1 MKKFPRLSIIS
12 LAVIST
18 FAQAESTQKL
28 DEIQVTAEEQVKQSL
43 GVSVVTAKD
52 LERNPIENDASEIIA
67 KQPGVTLSTNAPGG
81 ARGNKRQ
88 VDIRAMGPENTLI
101 LVDGKPVKSRNS
113 ERYGRNGTRNTRG
126 DTNWVPADAIES
138 IEVLRGP
145 AAARYGSG
153 AMGGVV
159 NIKTKSPTS
168 EYHGS
173 VNLFTEQP
181 EDSKEGYTNRLG
193 FNVSGPLI
201 KDVLGFRLYGN
212 IAKTQADALDIN
224 SGEDAF
230 VNNNA
235 GTQDN
240 TRYAGREG
248 VRNRDVAGQLVWN
261 ITPDQKLTFD
271 AAYSR
276 QGNIYNGDTQN
287 SSVLL
292 NQAMKTSRD
301 LALQHAETSTLYR
314 QSYGLTHEGKWG
326 VLDNRTYFTFD
337 QTRNYHYPE
346 GLLGS
351 TEGAYNG
358 LNKSVGLLR
367 NYRFSN
373 ELYIPFALG
382 NTSHMVT
389 VGAEASRS
397 ELDDAASMTQTMQVY
412 AIVPWL
418 KDKGRSGKVVQNE
431 WAAFL
436 EDNIML
442 SNNKTIVTP
451 GIRFDSSTNS
461 KSNWSPSFNFSHQV
475 SENWKIKGGVAR
487 SYKAPNL
494 YQSSPNYLLINASNG
509 CPIDSAN
516 NWNNPNA
523 LNSTGSVVKTDTKG
537 RQYTVLQ
544 NSNPKGFDWG
554 RACYFL
560 GNENIKPETSW
571 NKEIGFEY
579 ENEGKLFSLAY
590 FHNDYR
596 NKIVSNGEFLTT
608 IDAPAGGYDREIRA
622 SNTPDGRAI
631 YRNYTA
637 TNVYRWGN
645 TPRAIIE
652 GVEGNITL
660 PFLDDT
666 LVFST
671 NLTYMLKN
679 KNKETGN
686 PISLV
691 PKYTVNSNLNWKIND
706 YWDVNTSYTRYGK
719 QKTVENA
726 ENFMHVIYNTGES
739 LVTQYQLGSYGI
751 WGANVGYKFNNSLS
765 LRVGVNNILDKRIYR
780 NAGTART
787 YNERGRS
794 YFANLKYSF

>member
-173 VNLFTEQP
+173 VNLFTKQP
-181 EDSKEGYTNRLG
+181 EDGKEGYTNRLG

-261 ITPDQKLTFD
+261 ITSDQKLTFD

-418 KDKGRSGKVVQNE
+418 KDKGRSGKVAQNE

-442 SNNKTIVTP
+442 PNNKTIVTP

-523 LNSTGSVVKTDTKG
+523 LNSTGSVIKTDAKG

-660 PFLDDT
+660 PFLDD
-666 LVFST
+666 
-671 NLTYMLKN
+671 
-679 KNKETGN
+679 
-686 PISLV
+686 
-691 PKYTVNSNLNWKIND
+691 
-706 YWDVNTSYTRYGK
+706 
-719 QKTVENA
+719 A
-726 ENFMHVIYNTGES
+726 
-739 LVTQYQLGSYGI
+739 
-751 WGANVGYKFNNSLS
+751 
-765 LRVGVNNILDKRIYR
+765 IL
-780 NAGTART
+780 
-787 YNERGRS
+787 
-794 YFANLKYSF
+794 L

>member
-181 EDSKEGYTNRLG
+181 EDGKEGYTNRLG

-212 IAKTQADALDIN
+212 ITKTQADALDIN

-287 SSVLL
+287 SSVLV

-382 NTSHMVT
+382 HTSHMVT

-418 KDKGRSGKVVQNE
+418 KDKGRSGKWHKMNGRRS
-431 WAAFL
+431 W
-436 EDNIML
+436 
-442 SNNKTIVTP
+442 KT
-451 GIRFDSSTNS
+451 
-461 KSNWSPSFNFSHQV
+461 
-475 SENWKIKGGVAR
+475 
-487 SYKAPNL
+487 
-494 YQSSPNYLLINASNG
+494 
-509 CPIDSAN
+509 
-516 NWNNPNA
+516 
-523 LNSTGSVVKTDTKG
+523 
-537 RQYTVLQ
+537 
-544 NSNPKGFDWG
+544 
-554 RACYFL
+554 
-560 GNENIKPETSW
+560 
-571 NKEIGFEY
+571 
-579 ENEGKLFSLAY
+579 
-590 FHNDYR
+590 
-596 NKIVSNGEFLTT
+596 
-608 IDAPAGGYDREIRA
+608 
-622 SNTPDGRAI
+622 
-631 YRNYTA
+631 
-637 TNVYRWGN
+637 
-645 TPRAIIE
+645 
-652 GVEGNITL
+652 TL
-660 PFLDDT
+660 CC
-666 LVFST
+666 
-671 NLTYMLKN
+671 
-679 KNKETGN
+679 
-686 PISLV
+686 
-691 PKYTVNSNLNWKIND
+691 
-706 YWDVNTSYTRYGK
+706 
-719 QKTVENA
+719 
-726 ENFMHVIYNTGES
+726 
-739 LVTQYQLGSYGI
+739 
-751 WGANVGYKFNNSLS
+751 
-765 LRVGVNNILDKRIYR
+765 
-780 NAGTART
+780 
-787 YNERGRS
+787 
-794 YFANLKYSF
+794 

>member
-1 MKKFPRLSIIS
+1 M
-12 LAVIST
+12 
-18 FAQAESTQKL
+18 
-28 DEIQVTAEEQVKQSL
+28 
-43 GVSVVTAKD
+43 VTAKD

-181 EDSKEGYTNRLG
+181 EDGKEGYTNRLG

-314 QSYGLTHEGKWG
+314 QSYSLTHEGKWG

-373 ELYIPFALG
+373 EFYIPFTLG
-382 NTSHMVT
+382 ATNHMVT

-418 KDKGRSGKVVQNE
+418 KDKGRSGKVAQNE
-431 WAAFL
+431 YAAFL

-442 SNNKTIVTP
+442 PNNKTIVTP

-487 SYKAPNL
+487 AYKAPNL

-516 NWNNPNA
+516 HWSNPNA
-523 LNSTGSVVKTDTKG
+523 LNSTGSIVKTDAKG
-537 RQYTVLQ
+537 KPYTVLQ

-560 GNENIKPETSW
+560 GNENIKPKTSW

-645 TPRAIIE
+645 TLRAIIE
-652 GVEGNITL
+652 GVEGNIIL
-660 PFLDDT
+660 PFLDDAI
-666 LVFST
+666 LFST

-691 PKYTVNSNLNWKIND
+691 PKYTVNSNLNWKLMII
-706 YWDVNTSYTRYGK
+706 G
-719 QKTVENA
+719 
-726 ENFMHVIYNTGES
+726 M
-739 LVTQYQLGSYGI
+739 
-751 WGANVGYKFNNSLS
+751 
-765 LRVGVNNILDKRIYR
+765 
-780 NAGTART
+780 
-787 YNERGRS
+787 
-794 YFANLKYSF
+794 

>member
-287 SSVLL
+287 SSVLV

-418 KDKGRSGKVVQNE
+418 KDKGRSGKVAQNE

-523 LNSTGSVVKTDTKG
+523 LNSTGSVVKTDAKG

>member
-1 MKKFPRLSIIS
+1 MKKFPQFSLIS

-18 FAQAESTQKL
+18 FAQAEETQKL
-28 DEIQVTAEEQVKQSL
+28 DEIQVTAEQQVKQSL

-181 EDSKEGYTNRLG
+181 EDGKEGYTNRLG

-292 NQAMKTSRD
+292 SQAMKTSRD

-418 KDKGRSGKVVQNE
+418 KDKGRSGKVAQNE

-442 SNNKTIVTP
+442 PNNKTIVTP

-523 LNSTGSVVKTDTKG
+523 LNSTGSVVKTDAKG

-560 GNENIKPETSW
+560 GNENIKP
-571 NKEIGFEY
+571 
-579 ENEGKLFSLAY
+579 
-590 FHNDYR
+590 
-596 NKIVSNGEFLTT
+596 
-608 IDAPAGGYDREIRA
+608 
-622 SNTPDGRAI
+622 
-631 YRNYTA
+631 
-637 TNVYRWGN
+637 
-645 TPRAIIE
+645 
-652 GVEGNITL
+652 
-660 PFLDDT
+660 
-666 LVFST
+666 
-671 NLTYMLKN
+671 
-679 KNKETGN
+679 
-686 PISLV
+686 
-691 PKYTVNSNLNWKIND
+691 
-706 YWDVNTSYTRYGK
+706 
-719 QKTVENA
+719 
-726 ENFMHVIYNTGES
+726 
-739 LVTQYQLGSYGI
+739 
-751 WGANVGYKFNNSLS
+751 
-765 LRVGVNNILDKRIYR
+765 
-780 NAGTART
+780 
-787 YNERGRS
+787 
-794 YFANLKYSF
+794 

>member
-1 MKKFPRLSIIS
+1 MKKLPPISLIS

-18 FAQAESTQKL
+18 FTHAEETQNL
-28 DEIQVTAEEQVKQSL
+28 DEIQVTAEQQVKQSL
-43 GVSVVTAKD
+43 GVSIVTEKD

-101 LVDGKPVKSRNS
+101 LVDGKPVKSRHS

-159 NIKTKSPTS
+159 NIKTKAPTT

-173 VNLFTEQP
+173 LNLFTEQP
-181 EDSKEGYTNRLG
+181 EDRKEGYTNRLG
-193 FNVSGPLI
+193 FNFSGPLI
-201 KDVLGFRLYGN
+201 KDILGFRLYGN
-212 IAKTQADALDIN
+212 IAKTKEDAIDIN
-224 SGEDAF
+224 AREVPQSNSA
-230 VNNNA
+230 A
-235 GTQDN
+235 RTSN
-240 TRYAGREG
+240 TIYAGREG
-248 VRNRDVAGQLVWN
+248 VRNRDIAGQLVWK
-261 ITPDQKLTFD
+261 ITPTQKLTFD

-287 SSVLL
+287 SSVLVSGPQTIS
-292 NQAMKTSRD
+292 ND
-301 LALQHAETSTLYR
+301 LAYQKAETSTLYR
-314 QSYGLTHEGKWG
+314 QSYSLTHEGKWG
-326 VLDNRTYFTFD
+326 AFDNRTYFTFD

-373 ELYIPFALG
+373 ELYIPLTLG
-382 NTSHMVT
+382 STSHMVT

-397 ELDDAASMTQTMQVY
+397 ELNDAASMTQTMQVY

-418 KDKGRSGKVVQNE
+418 ADQGRSSKVAQNE
-431 WAAFL
+431 YAVFL

-442 SNNKTIVTP
+442 PNNKTILTP
-451 GIRFDSSTNS
+451 GVRFDYSTNS
-461 KSNWSPSFNFSHQV
+461 EANWSPSFNFSHQV

-487 SYKAPNL
+487 AYKAPNL

-523 LNSTGSVVKTDTKG
+523 LNPTGGDGT
-537 RQYTVLQ
+537 RNNPYT
-544 NSNPKGFDWG
+544 NSNAKGFDWG

-608 IDAPAGGYDREIRA
+608 IDAPNGGYNREIRRE
-622 SNTPDGRAI
+622 NVPGGVPI
-631 YRNYTA
+631 WRNYTA

-652 GVEGNITL
+652 GIEGNITL
-660 PFLDDT
+660 PFFDD
-666 LVFST
+666 
-671 NLTYMLKN
+671 NLTLGTNFTYMIKN
-679 KNKETGN
+679 ENKKTGN
-686 PISLV
+686 AISLV
-691 PKYTVNSNLNWKIND
+691 PKYTINTTLNWRINEQ
-706 YWDVNTSYTRYGK
+706 WDLNTTYTRYGK
-719 QKTVENA
+719 QKAVVNP
-726 ENFMHVIYNTGES
+726 ENFMQVIYNTGES
-739 LVTQYQLGSYGI
+739 IVKQYQMGSYGI
-751 WGANVGYKFNNSLS
+751 WGANVGYKFNDNFS

-780 NAGTART
+780 NATTARI

>member
-1 MKKFPRLSIIS
+1 MIS

-101 LVDGKPVKSRNS
+101 LVDGKPVKSRNF

-153 AMGGVV
+153 AMGDVV

-181 EDSKEGYTNRLG
+181 EDGKEGYTNRLG

-230 VNNNA
+230 INNNA

-287 SSVLL
+287 SSVLV

-314 QSYGLTHEGKWG
+314 
-326 VLDNRTYFTFD
+326 
-337 QTRNYHYPE
+337 
-346 GLLGS
+346 
-351 TEGAYNG
+351 
-358 LNKSVGLLR
+358 
-367 NYRFSN
+367 
-373 ELYIPFALG
+373 
-382 NTSHMVT
+382 
-389 VGAEASRS
+389 
-397 ELDDAASMTQTMQVY
+397 
-412 AIVPWL
+412 
-418 KDKGRSGKVVQNE
+418 
-431 WAAFL
+431 
-436 EDNIML
+436 
-442 SNNKTIVTP
+442 
-451 GIRFDSSTNS
+451 
-461 KSNWSPSFNFSHQV
+461 
-475 SENWKIKGGVAR
+475 
-487 SYKAPNL
+487 
-494 YQSSPNYLLINASNG
+494 
-509 CPIDSAN
+509 
-516 NWNNPNA
+516 
-523 LNSTGSVVKTDTKG
+523 
-537 RQYTVLQ
+537 
-544 NSNPKGFDWG
+544 
-554 RACYFL
+554 
-560 GNENIKPETSW
+560 
-571 NKEIGFEY
+571 
-579 ENEGKLFSLAY
+579 
-590 FHNDYR
+590 
-596 NKIVSNGEFLTT
+596 
-608 IDAPAGGYDREIRA
+608 
-622 SNTPDGRAI
+622 
-631 YRNYTA
+631 
-637 TNVYRWGN
+637 
-645 TPRAIIE
+645 
-652 GVEGNITL
+652 
-660 PFLDDT
+660 
-666 LVFST
+666 
-671 NLTYMLKN
+671 
-679 KNKETGN
+679 
-686 PISLV
+686 
-691 PKYTVNSNLNWKIND
+691 
-706 YWDVNTSYTRYGK
+706 
-719 QKTVENA
+719 
-726 ENFMHVIYNTGES
+726 
-739 LVTQYQLGSYGI
+739 
-751 WGANVGYKFNNSLS
+751 
-765 LRVGVNNILDKRIYR
+765 
-780 NAGTART
+780 
-787 YNERGRS
+787 
-794 YFANLKYSF
+794 

>member
-1 MKKFPRLSIIS
+1 MKNLPKLSLIS

-18 FAQAESTQKL
+18 LSHAESSTNL
-28 DEIQVTAEEQVKQSL
+28 DEIHVTAEQQVKQQL
-43 GVSVVTAKD
+43 GVSIISQKD
-52 LERNPIENDASEIIA
+52 LDRNPIENDASEIIS

-159 NIKTKSPTS
+159 NIKTKAPTS

-173 VNLFTEQP
+173 FSLFTEQP
-181 EDSKEGYTNRLG
+181 EDRKEGYTNRLG

-212 IAKTQADALDIN
+212 LAKTK
-224 SGEDAF
+224 EDAF
-230 VNNNA
+230 DINA
-235 GTQDN
+235 REVPQNSSTGAATTSN
-240 TRYAGREG
+240 TIYAGREG
-248 VRNRDVAGQLVWN
+248 VRNRDIAGQLVWT
-261 ITPDQKLTFD
+261 ITPKQKLTFD
-271 AAYSR
+271 ASYSR

-287 SSVLL
+287 SSVLISGP
-292 NQAMKTSRD
+292 QTVSRD
-301 LALQHAETSTLYR
+301 LALEKAETSTLYR
-314 QSYGLTHEGKWG
+314 QSYSLTHEGQWG
-326 VLDNRTYFTFD
+326 AFDNRTYFMFD

-373 ELYIPFALG
+373 ELYIPFNLG
-382 NTSHMVT
+382 ATSHMVT
-389 VGAEASRS
+389 MGVEASRS
-397 ELDDAASMTQTMQVY
+397 ELNDSAAMIQVMSTY
-412 AIVPWL
+412 GVIPWL
-418 KDKGRSGKVVQNE
+418 NNKARSGKVAQNE
-431 WAAFL
+431 YAAFL
-436 EDNIML
+436 EDNIL
-442 SNNKTIVTP
+442 LPNNKTILTP

-461 KSNWSPSFNFSHQV
+461 RSNWSPSLNFSHQV
-475 SENWKIKGGVAR
+475 DEHWKIKGGVAR
-487 SYKAPNL
+487 AYKAPNL
-494 YQSSPNYLLINASNG
+494 YQSSPNYLLVNASNG
-509 CPIDSAN
+509 CPIDGVN
-516 NWNNPNA
+516 NWANPNA
-523 LNSTGSVVKTDTKG
+523 LNVMGGNGTRTNP
-537 RQYTVLQ
+537 YT
-544 NSNPKGFDWG
+544 NSNVGGFDWG

-579 ENEGKLFSLAY
+579 ENDGTLFSFAY

-596 NKIVSNGEFLTT
+596 NKIVSNGLYIGTV
-608 IDAPAGGYDREIRA
+608 DAPAGGYDRDIRSGNVA
-622 SNTPDGRAI
+622 NGIPI
-631 YRNYTA
+631 WRNYTA
-637 TNVYRWGN
+637 TNIYRWGN

-652 GVEGNITL
+652 GLEGNFTL
-660 PFLDDT
+660 PFFDEKLIWA
-666 LVFST
+666 T
-671 NLTYMLKN
+671 NFTYMLKN
-679 KNKETGN
+679 ENKQTGN

-691 PKYTVNSNLNWKIND
+691 PKYTINSSLNWLIND
-706 YWDVNTSYTRYGK
+706 QWDMNATYTQYGR
-719 QKTVENA
+719 QKTVVNP
-726 ENFMHVIYNTGES
+726 ENFMDVIYSSGES
-739 LVTQYQLGSYGI
+739 VVKQYQLGSYGI
-751 WGANVGYKFNNSLS
+751 WGANIGYKFTKNFD
-765 LRVGVNNILDKRIYR
+765 LRVGVNNLFDKRIYR
-780 NAGTART
+780 NASTART

>member
-1 MKKFPRLSIIS
+1 MKKLPPLSLIS

-18 FAQAESTQKL
+18 FTYAEETQNL
-28 DEIQVTAEEQVKQSL
+28 DEIQVTAEQQVKQSL
-43 GVSVVTAKD
+43 GVSVVTEKE

-159 NIKTKSPTS
+159 NIKTKAPTT

-173 VNLFTEQP
+173 LNLFTEQP
-181 EDSKEGYTNRLG
+181 EDRKEGYTNRLG
-193 FNVSGPLI
+193 FNFSGPLI
-201 KDVLGFRLYGN
+201 KDILGFRLYGN
-212 IAKTQADALDIN
+212 IAKTKEDAIDIN
-224 SGEDAF
+224 AREVPQSNSA
-230 VNNNA
+230 A
-235 GTQDN
+235 RTSN
-240 TRYAGREG
+240 TIYAGREG
-248 VRNRDVAGQLVWN
+248 VRNRDIAGQLVWK
-261 ITPDQKLTFD
+261 IMPTQKLTFD

-287 SSVLL
+287 SSVLVSGPQTIS
-292 NQAMKTSRD
+292 ND
-301 LALQHAETSTLYR
+301 LAYQKAETSTLYR
-314 QSYGLTHEGKWG
+314 QSYSLTHEGKWG
-326 VLDNRTYFTFD
+326 AFDNRTYFTFD

-358 LNKSVGLLR
+358 LNKSVGFLR

-373 ELYIPFALG
+373 ELYIPLTLG
-382 NTSHMVT
+382 STSHMVT

-397 ELDDAASMTQTMQVY
+397 ELNDAASMTQTMQVY

-418 KDKGRSGKVVQNE
+418 ADKGRSGKVAQNE
-431 WAAFL
+431 YAVFL

-442 SNNKTIVTP
+442 PNNKTILTP
-451 GIRFDSSTNS
+451 GVRFDYSTNS
-461 KSNWSPSFNFSHQV
+461 EANWSPSFNFSHQA

-487 SYKAPNL
+487 AYKAPNL

-523 LNSTGSVVKTDTKG
+523 LNPTSGDGT
-537 RQYTVLQ
+537 RNNPYT
-544 NSNPKGFDWG
+544 NSNAKGFDWG

-608 IDAPAGGYDREIRA
+608 IDAPNGGYNREIRRE
-622 SNTPDGRAI
+622 NVPGGVPI
-631 YRNYTA
+631 WRNYTA

-652 GVEGNITL
+652 GIEGNITL
-660 PFLDDT
+660 PFFDD
-666 LVFST
+666 
-671 NLTYMLKN
+671 NLTLGTNFTYMIKN
-679 KNKETGN
+679 ENKKTGN
-686 PISLV
+686 AISLV
-691 PKYTVNSNLNWKIND
+691 PKYTINTTLNWRINEQ
-706 YWDVNTSYTRYGK
+706 WDLNTTYTRYGK
-719 QKTVENA
+719 QKTVVNP
-726 ENFMHVIYNTGES
+726 ENFMQVIYNTGES
-739 LVTQYQLGSYGI
+739 IVKQYQMGSYGI
-751 WGANVGYKFNNSLS
+751 WGANVGYKFNDNFS

-780 NAGTART
+780 NATTARI

>member
-67 KQPGVTLSTNAPGG
+67 KQPGVTLSTNAPDG

-181 EDSKEGYTNRLG
+181 EDGKEGYTNRLG

-382 NTSHMVT
+382 HTSHMVT

-418 KDKGRSGKVVQNE
+418 KDKGRSGKVAQNE

-442 SNNKTIVTP
+442 PNNKTIVTP

-494 YQSSPNYLLINASNG
+494 YQSSPNYLLINANNG

-523 LNSTGSVVKTDTKG
+523 LNSTGSVVKTDAKG

-544 NSNPKGFDWG
+544 NSHPKGFDWG

-660 PFLDDT
+660 PFLDDAI
-666 LVFST
+666 LFST

-706 YWDVNTSYTRYGK
+706 HWDVNTSYTRYGK

>member
-1 MKKFPRLSIIS
+1 MKKFPQFSLIS

-18 FAQAESTQKL
+18 FAQAEETQKL
-28 DEIQVTAEEQVKQSL
+28 DEIQVTAEQQVKQSL

-181 EDSKEGYTNRLG
+181 EDGKEGYTNRLG
-193 FNVSGPLI
+193 FNVSGLLI

-248 VRNRDVAGQLVWN
+248 VRNRDVAGQLVWSM
-261 ITPDQKLTFD
+261 TPDQKLTFD

-292 NQAMKTSRD
+292 NNAMKTSRE
-301 LALQHAETSTLYR
+301 LALQKAETSTLYR

-389 VGAEASRS
+389 VGAEASHS

-418 KDKGRSGKVVQNE
+418 KDKGRSGKVAQNE

-442 SNNKTIVTP
+442 PNNKTIVTP

-461 KSNWSPSFNFSHQV
+461 KSNWSPSLNFSHQV

-523 LNSTGSVVKTDTKG
+523 LNSTGSVVKTDAKG

-652 GVEGNITL
+652 GV
-660 PFLDDT
+660 
-666 LVFST
+666 
-671 NLTYMLKN
+671 
-679 KNKETGN
+679 
-686 PISLV
+686 
-691 PKYTVNSNLNWKIND
+691 
-706 YWDVNTSYTRYGK
+706 
-719 QKTVENA
+719 
-726 ENFMHVIYNTGES
+726 
-739 LVTQYQLGSYGI
+739 
-751 WGANVGYKFNNSLS
+751 
-765 LRVGVNNILDKRIYR
+765 
-780 NAGTART
+780 
-787 YNERGRS
+787 
-794 YFANLKYSF
+794 

>member
-168 EYHGS
+168 KYHGS

-181 EDSKEGYTNRLG
+181 EDGKEGYTNRLG

-287 SSVLL
+287 SSVLV

-418 KDKGRSGKVVQNE
+418 KDKGRSGKVAQNE

-442 SNNKTIVTP
+442 PNNKTIVTP

-523 LNSTGSVVKTDTKG
+523 LNSTGSVVKTDAKG
-537 RQYTVLQ
+537 KPYTVLQ
-544 NSNPKGFDWG
+544 NSNPKGFD
-554 RACYFL
+554 
-560 GNENIKPETSW
+560 
-571 NKEIGFEY
+571 
-579 ENEGKLFSLAY
+579 
-590 FHNDYR
+590 
-596 NKIVSNGEFLTT
+596 
-608 IDAPAGGYDREIRA
+608 
-622 SNTPDGRAI
+622 
-631 YRNYTA
+631 
-637 TNVYRWGN
+637 
-645 TPRAIIE
+645 
-652 GVEGNITL
+652 
-660 PFLDDT
+660 
-666 LVFST
+666 
-671 NLTYMLKN
+671 
-679 KNKETGN
+679 
-686 PISLV
+686 
-691 PKYTVNSNLNWKIND
+691 
-706 YWDVNTSYTRYGK
+706 
-719 QKTVENA
+719 
-726 ENFMHVIYNTGES
+726 
-739 LVTQYQLGSYGI
+739 
-751 WGANVGYKFNNSLS
+751 
-765 LRVGVNNILDKRIYR
+765 
-780 NAGTART
+780 
-787 YNERGRS
+787 
-794 YFANLKYSF
+794 

>member
-1 MKKFPRLSIIS
+1 MKKFPQISLIS

-18 FAQAESTQKL
+18 FAQAEEIQKL
-28 DEIQVTAEEQVKQSL
+28 DEIQVTAEQQVKQSL
-43 GVSVVTAKD
+43 GVSVVTEKD
-52 LERNPIENDASEIIA
+52 LERNPIENDASEVIA

-168 EYHGS
+168 KYHGS
-173 VNLFTEQP
+173 INLFTEQP
-181 EDSKEGYTNRLG
+181 EDDKEGYTNRLG

-224 SGEDAF
+224 AGEDAG

-261 ITPDQKLTFD
+261 MTPDQKLTFD

-292 NQAMKTSRD
+292 NDAMKTSRD
-301 LALQHAETSTLYR
+301 LALQKAETSTLYR

-326 VLDNRTYFTFD
+326 ALDNRTYFTFD

-373 ELYIPFALG
+373 ELYIPFTLG
-382 NTSHMVT
+382 STSHMVT

-418 KDKGRSGKVVQNE
+418 KDKGRSGKVAQNE

-442 SNNKTIVTP
+442 PNNKTILTP
-451 GIRFDSSTNS
+451 GVRFDYSTNS
-461 KSNWSPSFNFSHQV
+461 KSNWSPSLNFSHQV
-475 SENWKIKGGVAR
+475 SDNWKIKGGVAR
-487 SYKAPNL
+487 AYKAPNL

-523 LNSTGSVVKTDTKG
+523 LNSTGSVMKKDKKG
-537 RQYTVLQ
+537 QEYKVLQ
-544 NSNPKGFDWG
+544 NNNDKGFDWG

-608 IDAPAGGYDREIRA
+608 IDAPTGGYDREIRA
-622 SNTPDGRAI
+622 SNTPNGKAI

-652 GVEGNITL
+652 GMEGNITL
-660 PFLDDT
+660 PFLDDAI
-666 LVFST
+666 VFST
-671 NLTYMLKN
+671 NLTYMIKN
-679 KNKETGN
+679 ENKKTGN

-691 PKYTVNSNLNWKIND
+691 PKYTVNSNLNWKINEH
-706 YWDVNTSYTRYGK
+706 WDINTSYTRYGK
-719 QKTVENA
+719 QKTVVNA
-726 ENFMHVIYNTGES
+726 ENFMQVIYTTGES
-739 LVTQYQLGSYGI
+739 LVKQYQLGSYGI
-751 WGANVGYKFNNSLS
+751 WGTNVGYKFNDNLS
-765 LRVGVNNILDKRIYR
+765 LRVGVNNVLDKRIYR

>member
-1 MKKFPRLSIIS
+1 MKKFPQFSLIS

-18 FAQAESTQKL
+18 FAQAEETQKL
-28 DEIQVTAEEQVKQSL
+28 DEIQVTAEQQVKQSL

-181 EDSKEGYTNRLG
+181 EDGKEGYTNRLG
-193 FNVSGPLI
+193 FNVSGLLI

-292 NQAMKTSRD
+292 NNAMKTSRE
-301 LALQHAETSTLYR
+301 LALQKAETSTLYR

-389 VGAEASRS
+389 VGAEASHS

-418 KDKGRSGKVVQNE
+418 KDKGRSGKVAQNE
-431 WAAFL
+431 CAAFL

-442 SNNKTIVTP
+442 PNNKTIVTP

-461 KSNWSPSFNFSHQV
+461 KSNWSPSLNFSHQV

-523 LNSTGSVVKTDTKG
+523 LNSTGSVVKTDAKG

-652 GVEGNITL
+652 GV
-660 PFLDDT
+660 
-666 LVFST
+666 
-671 NLTYMLKN
+671 
-679 KNKETGN
+679 
-686 PISLV
+686 
-691 PKYTVNSNLNWKIND
+691 
-706 YWDVNTSYTRYGK
+706 
-719 QKTVENA
+719 
-726 ENFMHVIYNTGES
+726 
-739 LVTQYQLGSYGI
+739 
-751 WGANVGYKFNNSLS
+751 
-765 LRVGVNNILDKRIYR
+765 
-780 NAGTART
+780 
-787 YNERGRS
+787 
-794 YFANLKYSF
+794 

>member
-181 EDSKEGYTNRLG
+181 EDGKEGYTNRLG
-193 FNVSGPLI
+193 FNVSGLLI

-418 KDKGRSGKVVQNE
+418 KDKGRSGKVAQNE

-442 SNNKTIVTP
+442 PNNKTIVTP

-461 KSNWSPSFNFSHQV
+461 KSNWSPSLNFSHQV

-523 LNSTGSVVKTDTKG
+523 LNSTGSVVKTDAKG

-544 NSNPKGFDWG
+544 NSNPKGFD
-554 RACYFL
+554 
-560 GNENIKPETSW
+560 
-571 NKEIGFEY
+571 
-579 ENEGKLFSLAY
+579 
-590 FHNDYR
+590 
-596 NKIVSNGEFLTT
+596 
-608 IDAPAGGYDREIRA
+608 
-622 SNTPDGRAI
+622 
-631 YRNYTA
+631 
-637 TNVYRWGN
+637 
-645 TPRAIIE
+645 
-652 GVEGNITL
+652 
-660 PFLDDT
+660 
-666 LVFST
+666 
-671 NLTYMLKN
+671 
-679 KNKETGN
+679 
-686 PISLV
+686 
-691 PKYTVNSNLNWKIND
+691 
-706 YWDVNTSYTRYGK
+706 
-719 QKTVENA
+719 
-726 ENFMHVIYNTGES
+726 
-739 LVTQYQLGSYGI
+739 
-751 WGANVGYKFNNSLS
+751 
-765 LRVGVNNILDKRIYR
+765 
-780 NAGTART
+780 
-787 YNERGRS
+787 
-794 YFANLKYSF
+794 

>member
-1 MKKFPRLSIIS
+1 MKKFPPLSLIS
-12 LAVIST
+12 LAVIPAFT
-18 FAQAESTQKL
+18 HAEETQNL
-28 DEIQVTAEEQVKQSL
+28 DEIQVTAEQQVKQSL
-43 GVSVVTAKD
+43 GVSIVTEKD

-101 LVDGKPVKSRNS
+101 LVDGKPVKSRHS

-159 NIKTKSPTS
+159 NIKTKAPTT

-173 VNLFTEQP
+173 LNLFTEQP
-181 EDSKEGYTNRLG
+181 EDRKEGYTNRLG
-193 FNVSGPLI
+193 FNFSGPLI
-201 KDVLGFRLYGN
+201 KDILGFRLYGN
-212 IAKTQADALDIN
+212 IAKTKEDAIDIN
-224 SGEDAF
+224 AREVPQSNSA
-230 VNNNA
+230 A
-235 GTQDN
+235 RTSN
-240 TRYAGREG
+240 TIYAGREG
-248 VRNRDVAGQLVWN
+248 VRNRDIAGQLVWK
-261 ITPDQKLTFD
+261 ITPTQKLTFD

-287 SSVLL
+287 SSVLVSGPQTIS
-292 NQAMKTSRD
+292 ND
-301 LALQHAETSTLYR
+301 LAYQKAETSTLYR
-314 QSYGLTHEGKWG
+314 QSYSLTHEGKWG
-326 VLDNRTYFTFD
+326 AFDNRTYFTFD

-373 ELYIPFALG
+373 ELYIPLTLG
-382 NTSHMVT
+382 STSHMVT

-397 ELDDAASMTQTMQVY
+397 ELNDAASMPQTMQVY

-418 KDKGRSGKVVQNE
+418 ADKGRSGKVAQNE
-431 WAAFL
+431 YAVFL

-442 SNNKTIVTP
+442 PNNKTILTP
-451 GIRFDSSTNS
+451 GVRFDYSTNS
-461 KSNWSPSFNFSHQV
+461 EANWSPSFNFSHQV

-487 SYKAPNL
+487 AYKAPNL

-523 LNSTGSVVKTDTKG
+523 LNPTGGDG
-537 RQYTVLQ
+537 ARNNPYT
-544 NSNPKGFDWG
+544 NSNAKGFDWG

-608 IDAPAGGYDREIRA
+608 IDAPNGGYNREIRRE
-622 SNTPDGRAI
+622 NVPGGVPI
-631 YRNYTA
+631 WRNYTVPPMCIVGA
-637 TNVYRWGN
+637 IRLVRLLKELKGTSLYR
-645 TPRAIIE
+645 
-652 GVEGNITL
+652 
-660 PFLDDT
+660 
-666 LVFST
+666 FSMT
-671 NLTYMLKN
+671 
-679 KNKETGN
+679 
-686 PISLV
+686 I
-691 PKYTVNSNLNWKIND
+691 
-706 YWDVNTSYTRYGK
+706 
-719 QKTVENA
+719 
-726 ENFMHVIYNTGES
+726 
-739 LVTQYQLGSYGI
+739 
-751 WGANVGYKFNNSLS
+751 
-765 LRVGVNNILDKRIYR
+765 
-780 NAGTART
+780 
-787 YNERGRS
+787 
-794 YFANLKYSF
+794 

>member
-1 MKKFPRLSIIS
+1 MKKFPQFSLIS

-18 FAQAESTQKL
+18 FAQAEETQKL
-28 DEIQVTAEEQVKQSL
+28 DEIQVTAEQQVKQSL

-181 EDSKEGYTNRLG
+181 EDGKEGYTNRLG
-193 FNVSGPLI
+193 FNVSGLLI

-292 NQAMKTSRD
+292 NNAMKTSRE
-301 LALQHAETSTLYR
+301 LALQKAETSTLYR

-389 VGAEASRS
+389 VGAEASHS

-418 KDKGRSGKVVQNE
+418 KDKGRSGKVAQNE

-442 SNNKTIVTP
+442 PNNKTIVTP

-461 KSNWSPSFNFSHQV
+461 KSNWSPSLNFSHQV

-523 LNSTGSVVKTDTKG
+523 LNSTGSVVKTDAKG

-652 GVEGNITL
+652 GV
-660 PFLDDT
+660 
-666 LVFST
+666 
-671 NLTYMLKN
+671 
-679 KNKETGN
+679 
-686 PISLV
+686 
-691 PKYTVNSNLNWKIND
+691 
-706 YWDVNTSYTRYGK
+706 
-719 QKTVENA
+719 
-726 ENFMHVIYNTGES
+726 
-739 LVTQYQLGSYGI
+739 
-751 WGANVGYKFNNSLS
+751 
-765 LRVGVNNILDKRIYR
+765 
-780 NAGTART
+780 
-787 YNERGRS
+787 
-794 YFANLKYSF
+794 

>member
-126 DTNWVPADAIES
+126 DTNWVPVDAIES

-181 EDSKEGYTNRLG
+181 EDGKEGYTNRLG

-287 SSVLL
+287 SSVLV

-418 KDKGRSGKVVQNE
+418 KDKGRSGKVAQNE

-442 SNNKTIVTP
+442 PNNKTIVTP

-523 LNSTGSVVKTDTKG
+523 LNSTGSVVKTDAKG

-660 PFLDDT
+660 PFLDDAI
-666 LVFST
+666 LFST

-706 YWDVNTSYTRYGK
+706 HWDVNTSYTHYGK

>member
-1 MKKFPRLSIIS
+1 MKKVPRLSIIS

-113 ERYGRNGTRNTRG
+113 ECYGRNGTRNTRG

-181 EDSKEGYTNRLG
+181 EDGKEGYTNRLG
-193 FNVSGPLI
+193 FNVSSPLI

-382 NTSHMVT
+382 HTSHMVT

-418 KDKGRSGKVVQNE
+418 KDKGRSGKVAQNE

-442 SNNKTIVTP
+442 PNNKTIVTP

-523 LNSTGSVVKTDTKG
+523 LNSTGSVVKTDAKG
-537 RQYTVLQ
+537 RQYTVL
-544 NSNPKGFDWG
+544 
-554 RACYFL
+554 
-560 GNENIKPETSW
+560 
-571 NKEIGFEY
+571 
-579 ENEGKLFSLAY
+579 
-590 FHNDYR
+590 
-596 NKIVSNGEFLTT
+596 
-608 IDAPAGGYDREIRA
+608 
-622 SNTPDGRAI
+622 
-631 YRNYTA
+631 
-637 TNVYRWGN
+637 
-645 TPRAIIE
+645 
-652 GVEGNITL
+652 
-660 PFLDDT
+660 
-666 LVFST
+666 
-671 NLTYMLKN
+671 
-679 KNKETGN
+679 
-686 PISLV
+686 
-691 PKYTVNSNLNWKIND
+691 
-706 YWDVNTSYTRYGK
+706 
-719 QKTVENA
+719 
-726 ENFMHVIYNTGES
+726 
-739 LVTQYQLGSYGI
+739 
-751 WGANVGYKFNNSLS
+751 
-765 LRVGVNNILDKRIYR
+765 
-780 NAGTART
+780 
-787 YNERGRS
+787 
-794 YFANLKYSF
+794 

>member
-1 MKKFPRLSIIS
+1 MKKFPQLSLIS

-18 FAQAESTQKL
+18 FAQAEEIQKL
-28 DEIQVTAEEQVKQSL
+28 DEIQVTAEQQVKQSL
-43 GVSVVTAKD
+43 GVSVVTEKD
-52 LERNPIENDASEIIA
+52 LERNPIENDASEVIA

-181 EDSKEGYTNRLG
+181 EDDKEGYTNRLG

-224 SGEDAF
+224 AGEDAG

-248 VRNRDVAGQLVWN
+248 VRNRDVAGQLVWSM
-261 ITPDQKLTFD
+261 TPDQKLTFD

-292 NQAMKTSRD
+292 NDAMKTSRD
-301 LALQHAETSTLYR
+301 LALQKAETSTLYR

-326 VLDNRTYFTFD
+326 ALDNRTYFTFD

-373 ELYIPFALG
+373 ELYIPFTLG
-382 NTSHMVT
+382 STSHMVT

-418 KDKGRSGKVVQNE
+418 ADKGRSGKVAQNE

-442 SNNKTIVTP
+442 PNNKTILTP

-461 KSNWSPSFNFSHQV
+461 KSNWSPSLNFSHQV
-475 SENWKIKGGVAR
+475 SDNWKIKGGVAR

-523 LNSTGSVVKTDTKG
+523 LNSTGSVMKKDKKG
-537 RQYTVLQ
+537 QEYKVLQ
-544 NSNPKGFDWG
+544 NSNDKGFDWG

-652 GVEGNITL
+652 GV
-660 PFLDDT
+660 
-666 LVFST
+666 
-671 NLTYMLKN
+671 
-679 KNKETGN
+679 
-686 PISLV
+686 
-691 PKYTVNSNLNWKIND
+691 
-706 YWDVNTSYTRYGK
+706 
-719 QKTVENA
+719 
-726 ENFMHVIYNTGES
+726 
-739 LVTQYQLGSYGI
+739 
-751 WGANVGYKFNNSLS
+751 
-765 LRVGVNNILDKRIYR
+765 
-780 NAGTART
+780 
-787 YNERGRS
+787 
-794 YFANLKYSF
+794 

>member
-181 EDSKEGYTNRLG
+181 EDGKEGYTNRLG

-418 KDKGRSGKVVQNE
+418 KDKGRSGKVAQNE

-442 SNNKTIVTP
+442 PNNKTIVTP

-487 SYKAPNL
+487 AYKAPNL

-523 LNSTGSVVKTDTKG
+523 LNSTGSVVKTDAKG
-537 RQYTVLQ
+537 RQHTVLQ
-544 NSNPKGFDWG
+544 
-554 RACYFL
+554 
-560 GNENIKPETSW
+560 
-571 NKEIGFEY
+571 
-579 ENEGKLFSLAY
+579 
-590 FHNDYR
+590 
-596 NKIVSNGEFLTT
+596 
-608 IDAPAGGYDREIRA
+608 
-622 SNTPDGRAI
+622 
-631 YRNYTA
+631 
-637 TNVYRWGN
+637 
-645 TPRAIIE
+645 
-652 GVEGNITL
+652 
-660 PFLDDT
+660 
-666 LVFST
+666 
-671 NLTYMLKN
+671 
-679 KNKETGN
+679 
-686 PISLV
+686 
-691 PKYTVNSNLNWKIND
+691 
-706 YWDVNTSYTRYGK
+706 
-719 QKTVENA
+719 
-726 ENFMHVIYNTGES
+726 
-739 LVTQYQLGSYGI
+739 QLS
-751 WGANVGYKFNNSLS
+751 
-765 LRVGVNNILDKRIYR
+765 
-780 NAGTART
+780 
-787 YNERGRS
+787 ER
-794 YFANLKYSF
+794 F

>member
-1 MKKFPRLSIIS
+1 MKKFPQFSLIS

-18 FAQAESTQKL
+18 FAQAEETQKL
-28 DEIQVTAEEQVKQSL
+28 DEIQVTAEQQVKQSL

-113 ERYGRNGTRNTRG
+113 ECYGRNGTRNTRG

-181 EDSKEGYTNRLG
+181 EDGKEGYTNRLG
-193 FNVSGPLI
+193 FNVSSPLI

-382 NTSHMVT
+382 HTSHMVT

-418 KDKGRSGKVVQNE
+418 KDKGRSGKVAQNE

-442 SNNKTIVTP
+442 PNNKTIVTP

-523 LNSTGSVVKTDTKG
+523 LNSTGSVVKTDAKG
-537 RQYTVLQ
+537 RQYTVL
-544 NSNPKGFDWG
+544 
-554 RACYFL
+554 
-560 GNENIKPETSW
+560 
-571 NKEIGFEY
+571 
-579 ENEGKLFSLAY
+579 
-590 FHNDYR
+590 
-596 NKIVSNGEFLTT
+596 
-608 IDAPAGGYDREIRA
+608 
-622 SNTPDGRAI
+622 
-631 YRNYTA
+631 
-637 TNVYRWGN
+637 
-645 TPRAIIE
+645 
-652 GVEGNITL
+652 
-660 PFLDDT
+660 
-666 LVFST
+666 
-671 NLTYMLKN
+671 
-679 KNKETGN
+679 
-686 PISLV
+686 
-691 PKYTVNSNLNWKIND
+691 
-706 YWDVNTSYTRYGK
+706 
-719 QKTVENA
+719 
-726 ENFMHVIYNTGES
+726 
-739 LVTQYQLGSYGI
+739 
-751 WGANVGYKFNNSLS
+751 
-765 LRVGVNNILDKRIYR
+765 
-780 NAGTART
+780 
-787 YNERGRS
+787 
-794 YFANLKYSF
+794 

>member
-181 EDSKEGYTNRLG
+181 EDGKEGYTNRLG

-418 KDKGRSGKVVQNE
+418 KDKGRSGKVAKNE

-442 SNNKTIVTP
+442 PNNKTIVTS

-523 LNSTGSVVKTDTKG
+523 LNSTGSVVKTDAKG

-660 PFLDDT
+660 PFLDDA

-671 NLTYMLKN
+671 NLTYMLK
-679 KNKETGN
+679 K
-686 PISLV
+686 
-691 PKYTVNSNLNWKIND
+691 
-706 YWDVNTSYTRYGK
+706 
-719 QKTVENA
+719 
-726 ENFMHVIYNTGES
+726 
-739 LVTQYQLGSYGI
+739 
-751 WGANVGYKFNNSLS
+751 
-765 LRVGVNNILDKRIYR
+765 
-780 NAGTART
+780 
-787 YNERGRS
+787 
-794 YFANLKYSF
+794 